1 MHEVQPPV
9 TSLGPSMP
17 ETAPPGVRTDQAGTA
32 AASAGSPTSA
42 GSFSLVDAAASLAGR
57 NGVVTEVVIGGDN
70 QISAIRI
77 LDSVTHQVVA
87 ESPPESIAHMREE
100 ILAYQ
105 DVVRGSKPS

>member
-1 MHEVQPPV
+1 MHEVQPAV

-17 ETAPPGVRTDQAGTA
+17 ETASPGARTDPSGTA
-32 AASAGSPTSA
+32 AAGSGSPSPA
-42 GSFSLVDAAASLAGR
+42 GGFSLVDAAASLAGR
-57 NGVVTEVVIGGDN
+57 NGVVTEVVIGGNN

>member
-1 MHEVQPPV
+1 MHEVQPAVP
-9 TSLGPSMP
+9 
-17 ETAPPGVRTDQAGTA
+17 PPGPPKTELASPVARPDQSGTA
-32 AASAGSPTSA
+32 ATSAGSPTSA
-42 GSFSLVDAAASLAGR
+42 VGFSLVDAAASLAGR